1 MYMVN
6 LEEIKIEV
14 LNRLAPLKPE
24 KVILFGSYAAG
35 SPTAE
40 SDIDLYIVTK
50 DNFIPQSFKENSEIK
65 LKVSQSLFDFR
76 MKYPVDLIVHTLPM
90 HRKFIKENSSLAREI
105 QQKGVHF
112 L

>member
-90 HRKFIKENSSLAREI
+90 HRKFIEENSSLAREI
-105 QQKGVHF
+105 QQKGIHI

>member
-1 MYMVN
+1 MMN

-14 LNRLAPLKPE
+14 LNRLAPLEPE
-24 KVILFGSYAAG
+24 KVILFGSYATG
-35 SPTAE
+35 TSNAE

-50 DNFIPQSFKENSEIK
+50 DNYIPQSFKENSEIK

-90 HRKFIKENSSLAREI
+90 HRKFIEEKSSLARDI
-105 QQKGVHF
+105 QQKGIRI

>member
-1 MYMVN
+1 MMN

-14 LNRLAPLKPE
+14 LNRLAPLEPE

-35 SPTAE
+35 SSTAE

-50 DNFIPQSFKENSEIK
+50 DNYIPQNFKENSEIK

-76 MKYPVDLIVHTLPM
+76 MKYPVDIIVHTIPM
-90 HRKFIKENSSLAREI
+90 HLKFIEENSSLARDI
-105 QQKGVHF
+105 QQKGIRII
-112 L
+112 